1 MKDNKNLNVFTMCPY
16 SPWRYPSNWWR
27 NIKQFFRHFKWAWQR
42 TTKGF
47 CDYDCFDLD
56 HYYLVLLPVTLRHLA
71 KYTHGYPDKYTNFE
85 NWQKQIELMAKK
97 FEAAA
102 TIDPV
107 MDTAF
112 NDFDG
117 IEERQKERDELIRT
131 GFNLMAD
138 DFGHLWD

>member
-1 MKDNKNLNVFTMCPY
+1 MKNNNLNVFTMCAY
-16 SPWRYPSNWWR
+16 SPWRYPGNWWS
-27 NIKQFFRHFKWAWQR
+27 NIKQFFRHFRWAWQR
-42 TTKGF
+42 ATKGF

-56 HYYLVLLPVTLRHLA
+56 HYYLVLLPATLRHLA

-107 MDTAF
+107 MDTAP

-117 IEERQKERDELIRT
+117 IEKRQKERDELIRT
-131 GFNLMAD
+131 GFNLIAD